1 MSKETIRVRIMIKSK
16 RNQLA
21 IIYWCLFLLTL
32 SGCTLWDYLKPP
44 QREVTPARGNI
55 EEARELA
62 HSFMQARITG
72 ESEDYMRA
80 FLTEEAWR
88 DYQGKDFIFKSTN
101 SQEVVGYRITDE
113 SELAEDRFGFTIIVQ
128 EVDLESAGARNI
140 LEDIII
146 RYDHDEYR
154 VSSARFVEKNL
165 AQVKEDTLVWRRET
179 ADGQEEE
186 VPVVRLTELPTELVP
201 IGGTPDQKF
210 GVGRAGFSSV
220 VLFPDNKG
228 LALSTTGGHSLI
240 AVHKW
245 DTTPSGKQRKG
256 ELIPV
261 DLVFNGVAELM
272 AVSPDAQYLAV
283 ETVEASGSSILRV
296 YRTDGRN
303 RLNLGLDEAF
313 PPDKYEVKFNRWEP
327 DSGGLIIRVNAR
339 PEAPDLNQNTLG
351 TWEINIKTGEREKI
365 VG

>member
-1 MSKETIRVRIMIKSK
+1 MIKSK
-16 RNQLA
+16 GNRLA
-21 IIYWCLFLLTL
+21 ILYLCLFLLSL

-44 QREVTPARGNI
+44 QREVTPARGSI
-55 EEARELA
+55 EEARELV
-62 HSFMQARITG
+62 HSFMQGRIAG

-101 SQEVVGYRITDE
+101 SQELVGYRITDE
-113 SELAEDRFGFTIIVQ
+113 SELAEERFGFTIVVQ
-128 EVDLESAGARNI
+128 EVDLETVGARNI
-140 LEDIII
+140 LEDIIV
-146 RYDHDEYR
+146 RYDNDEYR
-154 VSSARFVEKNL
+154 VSSARFVERNL
-165 AQVKEDTLVWRRET
+165 AQVKEDALVWRRVT
-179 ADGQEEE
+179 AGGQEEE
-186 VPVVRLTELPTELVP
+186 VPVVRLTELPTELAP

-220 VLFPDNKG
+220 VLFPNNKG
-228 LALSTTGGHSLI
+228 LALGTSGGHSLI
-240 AVHKW
+240 AIHKW
-245 DTTPSGKQRKG
+245 DTSPPGKQGKG

-261 DLVFNGVAELM
+261 DLVFNGLAELM
-272 AVSPDAQYLAV
+272 AVSPDAEYLAV
-283 ETVEASGSSILRV
+283 ETVEASESSIVRV

-339 PEAPDLNQNTLG
+339 PGVTDFNQNTLG